1 MKQRLNLSNLYMVIL
16 FLFIVLILLIL
27 FCVLSK
33 KEGFED
39 KNIFIYWI
47 NLDRSR
53 DRRQKMRKMLET
65 INIPN
70 KRITA
75 IDGKNEK
82 MYEMINID
90 NDEYNSTD
98 SEYGCLMSHLESIR
112 TFKDSAYR
120 IGLILEDDCT
130 LELKK
135 YWDKPLEEKINE
147 IIEKAPKDW
156 EIIMLSYIVDN
167 HPLND
172 WTNDTEFIRFGPG
185 IYSTLSYI
193 INKKGAT
200 KLIDNCELSSYHL
213 SCYKD
218 NVYTLNINSD
228 HKSDHYIFEN
238 TITYCYKYPLFI
250 YENEDSTI
258 HSDHLNFHKE
268 NKERIIKNY
277 EMNR

>member
-1 MKQRLNLSNLYMVIL
+1 MAIIIL
-16 FLFIVLILLIL
+16 LLILLISIL
-27 FCVLSK
+27 FSISS

-47 NLDRSR
+47 NLERSR
-53 DRRQKMRKMLET
+53 ERRKKMKKMLES
-65 INIPN
+65 IDIPN
-70 KRITA
+70 KRIPA
-75 IDGKNEK
+75 VDGKDEK
-82 MYEMINID
+82 MYDMIMIE

-98 SEYGCLMSHLESIR
+98 PEYGCLMSHLESIR
-112 TFKDSAYR
+112 TFKESEYKV
-120 IGLILEDDCT
+120 GLILEDDCT

-135 YWDKPLEEKINE
+135 YWDKPLDEKINE

-156 EIIMLSYIVDN
+156 EIIMLCYIVDN

-172 WTNDTEFIRFGPG
+172 WTNDNEFIRFGPG
-185 IYSTLSYI
+185 IYSTLSYLV
-193 INKKGAT
+193 NKKGAT
-200 KLIDNCELSSYHL
+200 KLIDTCDSSYHF

-218 NVYTLNINSD
+218 EIYMLNTNTD
-228 HKSDHYIFEN
+228 HKSDHYIFE
-238 TITYCYKYPLFI
+238 TTVTYCYKYPLFI

-277 EMNR
+277 EEMKNKEMKE

>member
-1 MKQRLNLSNLYMVIL
+1 MAIL
-16 FLFIVLILLIL
+16 FLLILLIL
-27 FCVLSK
+27 FLFIFLSK

-47 NLDRSR
+47 NLDRSE
-53 DRRQKMRKMLET
+53 DRRKKMKKMLET

-70 KRITA
+70 ERIVA

-82 MYEMINID
+82 MYEMIDTNQ
-90 NDEYNSTD
+90 YNSTD

-112 TFKDSAYR
+112 TFKDSEYSV
-120 IGLILEDDCT
+120 GLILEDDCT

-135 YWDKPLEEKINE
+135 YWDKPLDEKINE

-156 EIIMLSYIVDN
+156 EIIMLCYIVNN

-172 WTNDTEFIRFGPG
+172 WTNKNEFIPYGPG
-185 IYSTLSYI
+185 IYSTLSYL
-193 INKKGAT
+193 INKKGAK
-200 KLIDNCELSSYHL
+200 KLIDTCDSSDHF

-218 NVYTLNINSD
+218 NVYMLNTNTD
-228 HKSDHYIFEN
+228 HKSDHYIFKN

-277 EMNR
+277 EIKNEE